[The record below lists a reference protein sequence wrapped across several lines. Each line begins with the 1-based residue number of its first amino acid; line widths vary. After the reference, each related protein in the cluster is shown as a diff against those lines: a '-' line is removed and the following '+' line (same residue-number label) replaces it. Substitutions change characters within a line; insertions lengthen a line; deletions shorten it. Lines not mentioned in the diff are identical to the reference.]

1 MKKGASRPRPYDMMG
16 NMDVKIRGAES
27 SPPTIECL
35 NMKWFM
41 HFANVPAVTR

>member
-41 HFANVPAVTR
+41 RFVNVPVAMR